1 MPVDLKMLAPAMNIP
16 INVPAL
22 MFHGRDDG
30 CIGAETLAGMEKL
43 FPKGL
48 KLELV
53 PNAGHF
59 VHQER
64 PDHVN
69 ELMLKFLKS

>member
-1 MPVDLKMLAPAMNIP
+1 
-16 INVPAL
+16 
-22 MFHGRDDG
+22 
-30 CIGAETLAGMEKL
+30 MEKL

-48 KLELV
+48 KIEIV
-53 PNAGHF
+53 PGAGHF

-69 ELMLKFLKS
+69 KLILKFLKS

>member
-1 MPVDLKMLAPAMNIP
+1 
-16 INVPAL
+16 
-22 MFHGRDDG
+22 
-30 CIGAETLAGMEKL
+30 MENL

-48 KLELV
+48 KIELV

-69 ELMLKFLKS
+69 ELVLKFLKS

>member
-1 MPVDLKMLAPAMNIP
+1 MNIP
-16 INVPAL
+16 INVPAI

-30 CIGAETLAGMEKL
+30 CIGAETLAGMAKL

-64 PDHVN
+64 PDHIN
-69 ELMLKFLKS
+69 DLILRFLKS